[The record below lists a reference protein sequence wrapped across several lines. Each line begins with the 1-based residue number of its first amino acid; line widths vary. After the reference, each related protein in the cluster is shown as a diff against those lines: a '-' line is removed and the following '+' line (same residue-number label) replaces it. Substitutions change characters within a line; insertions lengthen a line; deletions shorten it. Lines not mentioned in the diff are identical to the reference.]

1 MKYSLLSILLFFVT
15 SLYATHYSYTDGV
28 VENGDFEVSREVKQ
42 GSNYID
48 VTYRFGGFS
57 VEKTTIDNQ
66 EFHTISINSVPVI
79 GEKGDPELPTITD
92 LLSVASSNVKVEVV
106 NQTFK
111 EYKTFYIAPSKGAIC
126 QSETGE
132 SDSLVFSDVY
142 NKNAY
147 FPESGAKILAVQSYR
162 SYPFAS
168 VKLNPILFNPVTKT
182 IKCYT
187 EITYRLSWNK
197 SDFHSEAA
205 ITGDENLPLN
215 YKRMPSLLRGVVADY
230 VPSNDATESA
240 SLRAGNATL
249 SKEHADYLIVTTNKF
264 LPAVEKFKKWK
275 SKLGYK
281 CKVISKDD
289 WAYSPNDVRQAIR
302 AAYTANE
309 KPEYLLIVGDIDD
322 VPAYLEDYTG
332 ELSSPNMGS
341 YASSYQSKYGSW
353 ATDLKYVCMDGADDY
368 TADMARGRIPVST
381 LDQANVV
388 FNKIIKYEQN
398 PVLDDD
404 FYNTGTHC
412 AYFQDYYIKNNKMYP
427 DNGIEDR
434 RFVLTSE
441 EIRNYMMGWH
451 KNINRVYTAEDWGA
465 QGYGTEY
472 EPHYYSNLARYSNG
486 AKLPSDLYG
495 YGQIWKGT
503 TSDVAGFINK
513 GSFYV
518 LHRDHGSYNGW
529 GDPKFYISDVEE
541 LTNGD
546 KTPVVFSLN
555 CLTGGFQKNC
565 FCEAFLQNPKGGA
578 VGIFGATAL
587 SISGPNDGFAI
598 GMFDAMFPNP
608 GVTTTWANGR
618 TYKPSNLE
626 PVYNMGHVMNKGL
639 LMMPQIYAN
648 DIKEIKYT
656 NHIFHW
662 FGDPSMELRTEVP
675 ACLDAIVTKTG
686 TTVKVTTPVT
696 GCRISLCSTD
706 DAGDTYV
713 QSFDG
718 VSEASFEGIDFNYAV
733 TVYKHNYVPF
743 VYDGSSSAVNCFVN
757 NSDAVTY
764 IQNKTYSANEDVK
777 ANTIVAGNSVTRQT
791 TAGDVLV
798 NNVNVN
804 YYATEYIEFKSGFTV
819 SNDKSSGIFVAKTG
833 GTSCSFSKDAPFS
846 SYSAVE
852 TEAPEYN
859 ESNNSND
866 VDIKEVNDPLTG
878 NNNLSSIDIKTYVK
892 NGEIFVVLGDLNANV
907 IISDVSGKQI
917 ASKQGNNTLRF
928 SVNKGAY
935 VVTVQLANGNF
946 SEKIVVD

>member
-15 SLYATHYSYTDGV
+15 SIYATHYSYTDGV

-66 EFHTISINSVPVI
+66 EFHLIRMNNTSVLE
-79 GEKGDPELPTITD
+79 EKGNPELPTITD
-92 LLSVASSNVKVEVV
+92 LLSVASMDVKVEVLK
-106 NQTFK
+106 QSTK
-111 EYKTFYIAPSKGAIC
+111 EYKTFNVLPSRGPII
-126 QSETGE
+126 QS
-132 SDSLVFSDVY
+132 SNDSILKLEFSDVY
-142 NKNAY
+142 KKDGYYPEKNANI
-147 FPESGAKILAVQSYR
+147 SSIQSYR

-168 VKLNPILFNPVTKT
+168 VNLCPIQYNPVAKT
-182 IKCYT
+182 IKCCT
-187 EITYRLSWNK
+187 EITYRISWNK
-197 SDFHSEAA
+197 NDFVSETALP
-205 ITGDENLPLN
+205 GDENVPLN
-215 YKRMPSLLRGVVADY
+215 YKNMPSLLKGVIADY
-230 VPSNDATESA
+230 IPSEDTEEA
-240 SLRAGNATL
+240 SNLRAGNASA
-249 SKEHADYLIVTTNKF
+249 SKKYADYLIVTTNKY
-264 LPAVEKFKKWK
+264 LPVIENFKSWK

-281 CKVISKDD
+281 CCVISADK
-289 WAYSPNDVRQAIR
+289 WSTPNEIDQAIK
-302 AAYTANE
+302 AAYITNE
-309 KPEYLLIVGDIDD
+309 KPEYLLIVGDIND
-322 VPAYLEDYTG
+322 VPSYLTDYED
-332 ELSSPNMGS
+332 
-341 YASSYQSKYGSW
+341 SSYQSYYGSW
-353 ATDLKYVCMDGADDY
+353 ASDLKYVCMDGKSDY
-368 TADMARGRIPVST
+368 TADMARGRISVADENEAKVV
-381 LDQANVV
+381 LD
-388 FNKIIKYEQN
+388 KIIRYEQN

-404 FYNTGTHC
+404 FYNTALHC
-412 AYFQDYYIKNNKMYP
+412 AEFQDDNKDGY
-427 DNGIEDR
+427 EDR

-441 EIRNYMMGWH
+441 EIRNYVMGWG
-451 KNINRVYTAEDWGA
+451 KNINRVYATKSGI
-465 QGYGTEY
+465 
-472 EPHYYSNLARYSNG
+472 EPHYYSKNYSTG
-486 AKLPSDLYG
+486 AKLPSNLYG
-495 YGQIWKGT
+495 SNPIWTGT
-503 TSDVAGFINK
+503 SANVSNFIN
-513 GSFYV
+513 GGASYI
-518 LHRDHGSYNGW
+518 LHRDHGNYSGW
-529 GDPKFYISDVEE
+529 GTPNFNT
-541 LTNGD
+541 TNIKALSNGN

-555 CLTGGFQKNC
+555 CLTGGFQQPEC
-565 FCEAFLQNPKGGA
+565 FCEAFLRQKNGGA
-578 VGIFGATAL
+578 VGVIGSTA
-587 SISGPNDGFAI
+587 ISYSGFNDAFAI
-598 GMFDAMFPNP
+598 GIFDALFPSP
-608 GVTTTWANGR
+608 GVTTVWAKGK
-618 TYKPSNLE
+618 TYKPSDLT
-626 PVYNMGHVMNKGL
+626 PVYNMGHVLNKGL
-639 LMMPQIYAN
+639 LMMIQIYGTSQ
-648 DIKEIKYT
+648 YT
-656 NHIFHW
+656 NQIFHY